1 MRRFFLLF
9 MFLSSVG
16 FLMISYFVYHDSAS
30 QGTAEAYSLVA
41 PLPSLLIHAYY
52 PPQENHFYWKPN
64 ETIYPSS
71 VSKPSIN
78 AVSAIAYDISNDKLL
93 YSSNLK
99 ERLPIASLTKIMTA
113 IVALENMSP
122 DESVTIST
130 DAANV
135 GEDSMGLTQ
144 NETLTLKELLYG
156 LFLHSG
162 NDAAEAIADSSKF
175 GRDNFVFL
183 MNKKAEDLGL
193 TDTHF
198 TNPTGLEG
206 DGNQYS
212 TVYDLLVMTKYG
224 LEKQEFA
231 DASSTVE
238 ITLPQSSHHKEYY
251 LFNETNLLT
260 SYPGVKG
267 VKTGFTYEAGMCLVT
282 YLDYKGH
289 KIIGVLLNSPSRRDE
304 MKTLL
309 DYSLKSQGIT
319 PPPHS

>member
-9 MFLSSVG
+9 MFFSSIG
-16 FLMISYFVYHDSAS
+16 FLAVSYFVYHNSTS

-41 PLPSLLIHAYY
+41 PLPSLLVQAYY
-52 PPQENHFYWKPN
+52 PPQTDHFYWKPN
-64 ETIYPSS
+64 ETVFSS
-71 VSKPSIN
+71 TVSKPSIN
-78 AVSAIAYDISNDKLL
+78 AVSALAYDINNDKLL

-113 IVALENMSP
+113 IVALENISP
-122 DESVTIST
+122 NDPIKISAT
-130 DAANV
+130 AAHV

-175 GRDNFVFL
+175 GRDNFVYL

-224 LEKQEFA
+224 LEKADFA

-238 ITLPQSSHHKEYY
+238 ITLPQSPDHKEYY

-289 KIIGVLLNSPSRRDE
+289 KIIGILLNSPSRRDE

-309 DYSLKSQGIT
+309 DYALKSQGIT
-319 PPPHS
+319 PPPHT